1 MSDIYSPKL
10 QNSVFKCLAKSKVT
24 THGDLWYDGKAVT
37 PRCETRRD
45 GREKLQERP
54 PFPFGGLQLVKPFDL
69 THRDQDFFDIIDLGF
84 RRILTNGRKNRASE
98 GIPLIKKLVVQAA
111 NKVIIMPGPS
121 ISHLNVGNILH
132 ETKVVE
138 VQSSGEN
145 PQSNTISEPYSIH
158 ILVVSPTVLGEE
170 VKKIKATLNRY
181 PLLYY

>member
-1 MSDIYSPKL
+1 M
-10 QNSVFKCLAKSKVT
+10 
-24 THGDLWYDGKAVT
+24 
-37 PRCETRRD
+37 RR
-45 GREKLQERP
+45 RP
-54 PFPFGGLQLVKPFDL
+54 TMQK
-69 THRDQDFFDIIDLGF
+69 
-84 RRILTNGRKNRASE
+84 KRASE

-158 ILVVSPTVLGEE
+158 VLIVSPTVLGEE
-170 VKKIKATLNRY
+170 VKRIKTTLNRY